1 MYFHIELLEEANELK
16 RKLNMDFDFDLNQND
31 MPLMVY
37 QEKLDSNLM
46 EMREKYDQKMNQIEE
61 CLRTQQLLCEE
72 LNENMR
78 QLSTDPLASDSE
90 IYDFKNYL
98 LDLKTEKA
106 RRLNEIECLC
116 HGIRALCEEIGMHE
130 NELLQKT

>member
-1 MYFHIELLEEANELK
+1 MDFNIELLDEANELK

-90 IYDFKNYL
+90 IYDFENYL

-106 RRLNEIECLC
+106 RRLNEIECLR
-116 HGIRALCEEIGMHE
+116 HEIRALCEEIGMHE